1 MNQQLDLELLTQIR
15 QNQDEMAMEK
25 LVKKY
30 LPMIRHI
37 VNNQNILNDDYE
49 DYFQEG
55 AVGLLKAIEQYRP
68 DNYRIKFSTFAYLC
82 ILRRIYN
89 KIKQGYTKKS
99 LLVSGSVSLNQTVY
113 EESNRTLL
121 NMMADYSNEPFTMV
135 ENDWIDERLNMV
147 LMAYLS
153 PLEYQVIQLMLNGFN
168 LSEINKILNQPIK
181 TIDNARTRARL
192 KLKKVVLEYGSL
204 LSPKIP
210 MKTKKRKDIAINL
223 KVV

>member
-1 MNQQLDLELLTQIR
+1 LNQQLDLELLMQIR
-15 QNQDEMAMEK
+15 QNQDELAMEK

-49 DYFQEG
+49 DYLQEG

-68 DNYRIKFSTFAYLC
+68 DDYRIKFSTFAYLC

-89 KIKQGYTKKS
+89 KIKQSYTKKS

-135 ENDWIDERLNMV
+135 ENDWIVERLNMV

-153 PLEYQVIQLMLNGFN
+153 PLEYQVIQLLLNGFN

-192 KLKKVVLEYGSL
+192 KLKKVVIEYGSL

>member
-1 MNQQLDLELLTQIR
+1 MNQQLDLELLMQIR
-15 QNQDEMAMEK
+15 QNQDELAMEK

-49 DYFQEG
+49 DYLQEG

-68 DNYRIKFSTFAYLC
+68 DDYRIKFSTFAYLC

-89 KIKQGYTKKS
+89 KIKQSYTKKS

-135 ENDWIDERLNMV
+135 ENDWIVERLNMV

-153 PLEYQVIQLMLNGFN
+153 PLEYQVIQLLLNGFN

-192 KLKKVVLEYGSL
+192 KLKKVVIEYGSL

>member
-1 MNQQLDLELLTQIR
+1 MNQQLDLELLMQIR
-15 QNQDEMAMEK
+15 QNQDELAMEK

-49 DYFQEG
+49 DYLQEG

-68 DNYRIKFSTFAYLC
+68 DDYRIKFSTFAYLC
-82 ILRRIYN
+82 IMRRIYN
-89 KIKQGYTKKS
+89 KIKQSYTKKS

-135 ENDWIDERLNMV
+135 ENDWIVERLNMV

-153 PLEYQVIQLMLNGFN
+153 PLEYQVIQLLLNGFN

-192 KLKKVVLEYGSL
+192 KLKKVVIEYGSL